1 MQSTQNIKPLF
12 LSFWTPPAVR
22 PRANAAGKIIPE
34 LMRQGVFPIVMTYK
48 ICGDWNI
55 DLPVYKISELRKRGR
70 FIGIL
75 DEFLYYLRLFNTAR
89 AIIKKHGVNIVFSY
103 SNPQESNVLGAM
115 LKKFLGIPFVS
126 HFSDPWVDNPYKKF
140 SGLGGFKARM
150 LEKFVIKNSDR
161 IMFTNQAALELI
173 MKKYPAS
180 WTKKASVLNHSFD
193 FREYPHGFIGD
204 RVKYVISHVGAFY
217 KERTP
222 ETLFMALK
230 KISNENPE
238 IFKKLEVVLVGA
250 GNEYGGYGAQKI
262 NELINKY
269 GLTQMVKI
277 TPIVEYKESLKL
289 MKESDCLVVIDA
301 PFEKSPFFPSKTVE
315 YAGSGKPILG
325 ITPFG
330 SPTSEFLEK
339 LGFWHFEHNQ
349 VEEISKCILDL
360 VLGKKG
366 FSPNKEFL
374 SGFSVEA
381 VSAELIRELRE
392 CALLK

>member
-1 MQSTQNIKPLF
+1 M
-12 LSFWTPPAVR
+12 
-22 PRANAAGKIIPE
+22 
-34 LMRQGVFPIVMTYK
+34 
-48 ICGDWNI
+48 
-55 DLPVYKISELRKRGR
+55 RKRGR

-301 PFEKSPFFPSKTVE
+301 PFEKSPFFPSKAVE
-315 YAGSGKPILG
+315 YAGAEKPILG

-330 SPTSEFLEK
+330 SPTSEFLK
-339 LGFWHFEHNQ
+339 HLGYWTFENTEINEIARC
-349 VEEISKCILDL
+349 VEGLIFGTLHPEIN
-360 VLGKKG
+360 KK
-366 FSPNKEFL
+366 FL
-374 SGFSVEA
+374 EQFEVKN
-381 VSAELIRELRE
+381 VVAELIKNFEKVFKNYE
-392 CALLK
+392 